1 MADILD
7 VRPERGREECAA
19 RISRD
24 SERRTSMEWEDVKEL
39 AVILLEVMIAAG
51 AMILFPSAVILL
63 LG

>member
-1 MADILD
+1 
-7 VRPERGREECAA
+7 
-19 RISRD
+19 
-24 SERRTSMEWEDVKEL
+24 MEWEGVKEL